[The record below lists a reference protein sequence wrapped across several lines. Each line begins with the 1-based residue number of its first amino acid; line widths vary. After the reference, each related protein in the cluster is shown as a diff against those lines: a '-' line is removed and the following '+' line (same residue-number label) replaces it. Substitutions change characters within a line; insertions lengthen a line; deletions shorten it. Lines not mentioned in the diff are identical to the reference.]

1 MTAEVGVIFPNA
13 CMTNISP
20 QHPSVRHPSGQSP
33 LVKQLVAEWAALA
46 TKPSVIRHIN
56 EWGLPGG
63 PLTQLDQVLERCGF
77 GHEAVYLEG
86 DRCLA
91 LVIARASHDELAARI
106 VLQRI
111 LPPLIAIAA
120 RRGRIVKGGF
130 NEAFSTTLGHAWI
143 LIRTYPLDRRPAK
156 IASNLVRDAEYHAF
170 VREARLKKVNE
181 CSLTERVITTQPVA
195 TPSTQE
201 DELHDVLDESRALSI
216 QQKEI
221 IKRCAE
227 GHSFDDIAK
236 DYGVTARTVR
246 GWRREAINALRDSR
260 GYGPNVRTGRT

>member
-1 MTAEVGVIFPNA
+1 MSIWVTAEVGVIFPNV

-56 EWGLPGG
+56 EWGLPDG

-170 VREARLKKVNE
+170 VREARLKRVTE
-181 CSLTERVITTQPVA
+181 CSLTERVITTQPMVLP
-195 TPSTQE
+195 TPQSE
-201 DELHDVLDESRALSI
+201 ELHDVLDESRVLTR
-216 QQKEI
+216 QQKDI
-221 IKRCAE
+221 VQRCAE

-246 GWRREAINALRDSR
+246 GWRREAINALRATR
-260 GYGPNVRTGRT
+260 G

>member
-1 MTAEVGVIFPNA
+1 M
-13 CMTNISP
+13 
-20 QHPSVRHPSGQSP
+20 
-33 LVKQLVAEWAALA
+33 VKQLVAEWAALS
-46 TKPSVIRHIN
+46 TKPRVLRLVN

-63 PLTQLDQVLERCGF
+63 PLHRLDDVLERCGF
-77 GHEAVYLEG
+77 GHEATFTDG

-91 LVIARASHDELAARI
+91 QVIARASHDELAARI

-170 VREARLKKVNE
+170 VREARLKRVAE
-181 CSLTERVITTQPVA
+181 CSLTERVITTQPSI
-195 TPSTQE
+195 TPTSAQ
-201 DELHDVLDESRALSI
+201 DELGDVIEESPRLTR
-216 QQKEI
+216 QQRDI
-221 IKRCAE
+221 MIRCAE
-227 GHSFDDIAK
+227 GDTFDEIAK

-246 GWRREAINALRDSR
+246 GWRREAVNALRT
-260 GYGPNVRTGRT
+260 GWNQGPNVRTGRT

>member
-1 MTAEVGVIFPNA
+1 MSLWVTAEVGVMYPNV

-46 TKPSVIRHIN
+46 TKPSVLRHVN
-56 EWGLPGG
+56 EWGLPGD
-63 PLTQLDQVLERCGF
+63 PLTQLDQVLDRCGF
-77 GHEAVYLEG
+77 GHDADYSEG

-91 LVIARASHDELAARI
+91 QIIARASHDELAARI

-170 VREARLKKVNE
+170 VREARLKRVTE
-181 CSLTERVITTQPVA
+181 CSLTERVITTQPMA
-195 TPSTQE
+195 TPTRQT
-201 DELHDVLDESRALSI
+201 DELHDVLDESRALTR
-216 QQKEI
+216 QQRDI
-221 IKRCAE
+221 VRRCAE

-246 GWRREAINALRDSR
+246 GWRREAINALRE
-260 GYGPNVRTGRT
+260 RTRCVE